1 MFSFVVSNYLH
12 KNKNRGKHLKLK
24 KMTCEKMKDQTD
36 FFKNNFNVLQK

>member
-12 KNKNRGKHLKLK
+12 QNKNRGKHLKFL

-36 FFKNNFNVLQK
+36 FFNFNILQK